1 MLDRLTGMR
10 VLARAAQAGS
20 LSAAG
25 RQLGMSAAMA
35 TKHIDALEARLGIKL
50 LHRST
55 RGLTL
60 TDVGANYLEAC
71 LRILDEVD
79 EAEAAAASQRVDA
92 TGLLRMN
99 VPLSFG
105 TRFIAPLM
113 PEFARR
119 HPAVTVELGLND
131 SQIDLIDGGWDM
143 GVRIGR
149 LANAPMQARQLSDC
163 PMLVCAAPTYLARHG
178 MPRSVTELAD
188 HNCLGYSLSPLAG
201 PGEWAFG
208 RDGQIRVSVRG
219 DLIANNGAALVAAAI
234 GGQGIVYQPQ
244 FIVGEALRRGALQ
257 ILTLDQPC
265 YALGGIHAI
274 YPRNRRPPAKVRA
287 MIDYLVE
294 AFQSRGDLFA

>member
-35 TKHIDALEARLGIKL
+35 TKHIDALETRLGVKL

-60 TDVGANYLEAC
+60 TDIGATYLEAC

-92 TGLLRMN
+92 SGLLRMN

-119 HPAVTVELGLND
+119 HPAVIVELGLND

-149 LANAPMQARQLSDC
+149 LASGPMQARQLSDC
-163 PMLVCAAPTYLARHG
+163 PMRVCAAPAYLAQRG
-178 MPRSVTELAD
+178 TPLSVAELAD
-188 HNCLGYSLSPLAG
+188 HNCLSYSLSPLAG

-208 RDGQIRVSVRG
+208 RDGDIRVPVRG
-219 DLIANNGAALVAAAI
+219 DLIANNGAALVAAAV

-244 FIVGEALRRGALQ
+244 FIVGEALRRGTLQ
-257 ILTLDQPC
+257 VLTLDQPC
-265 YALGGIHAI
+265 YELGGIHAI

-287 MIDYLVE
+287 MIDYLAE
-294 AFQSRGDLFA
+294 AFAGRDPFG